1 MLMNKEEMFKTIYP
15 YFLAVV
21 NAYYSSEGK
30 ITRLYLDAMTIL
42 ANKAQ
47 ELGLTAVSERNG
59 GDTILIVEKPEE
71 YVIVSAD
78 LDIYTYEDEEMEAE

>member
-1 MLMNKEEMFKTIYP
+1 MTKEEMFKIIYP

-30 ITRLYLDAMTIL
+30 VTRFYLDTMTIL
-42 ANKAQ
+42 ANKAK
-47 ELGLTAVSERNG
+47 ELDLTAVSERHG
-59 GDTILIVEKPEE
+59 EGIILIVEKPEE

-78 LDIYTYEDEEMEAE
+78 LDIYTYEDEEKEAE